1 MAEAPSDC
9 TYIPPSAS
17 RPECSETTLTGC
29 PGDDGYDIAFPEAE
43 VVLGEAMSAP
53 RPDLPDASPFIN
65 GPPSLG
71 PPYDEDDPRNYPFD
85 PEHNPNGYRNFYDEE
100 TQYPSCGM
108 RVQAATWE
116 EVISRR
122 QNVIQ
127 SSGTRTPLRV
137 TACIFLNDER
147 QRYCISQRKATAAVG
162 AGKWHIAGGCV
173 EEGETLQCCIEREM
187 EEEYKIE
194 VSQLVEY
201 DTQTHTYP
209 GQDRAVVVTYFW
221 AGSWR
226 SHSHHHPYYR
236 EPTLAEGQDAWM
248 WCPLVPSFDG
258 VDSPLREDI
267 LPTDIRVMEKIA
279 AEAQASRQSLKVHLI
294 GMFAELPLAPAPTPE
309 TIDLTV
315 DDLNGS
321 D

>member
-43 VVLGEAMSAP
+43 VVVGEVMSAP
-53 RPDLPDASPFIN
+53 RPDLPDASLFIN
-65 GPPSLG
+65 GPRPLG
-71 PPYDEDDPRNYPFD
+71 PPFDENDRRNYPFD
-85 PEHNPNGYRNFYDEE
+85 PEHNPTGYRNLYDEE

-147 QRYCISQRKATAAVG
+147 ERYCISKRKATAAVG

-173 EEGETLQCCIEREM
+173 EDSESLQDCIRREM
-187 EEEYKIE
+187 REEYKID
-194 VSQLVEY
+194 VSELEEY
-201 DTQTHTYP
+201 DTQAFRYP

-221 AGSWR
+221 AHSWS
-226 SHSHHHPYYR
+226 SHSGQHPQ

-258 VDSPLREDI
+258 LDSPKREDI

-279 AEAQASRQSLKVHLI
+279 TEAQAEQQSLQVHLV
-294 GMFAELPLAPAPTPE
+294 GMFDELPLTPAHPPE

-315 DDLNGS
+315 DDLNAS
-321 D
+321 E